1 MKKWKTIV
9 ALALLVLAVIFEW
22 NWFWAFFILMGL
34 LNVLKSKTIHFV
46 EEVSLEETPRLYW
59 IMISIWSFLA
69 LFSILNYL
77 NILT

>member
-9 ALALLVLAVIFEW
+9 ALMLLILAVIFEW
-22 NWFWAFFILMGL
+22 NWFWAFFIFMGL

-46 EEVSLEETPRLYW
+46 EEVSLKETPKLYW
-59 IMISIWSFLA
+59 VMIGIWSFLA

-77 NILT
+77 TILT